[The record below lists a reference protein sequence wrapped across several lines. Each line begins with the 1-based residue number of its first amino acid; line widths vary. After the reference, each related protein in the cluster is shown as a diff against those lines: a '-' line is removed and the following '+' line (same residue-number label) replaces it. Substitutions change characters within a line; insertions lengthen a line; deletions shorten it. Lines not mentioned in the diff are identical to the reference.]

1 MQDDVRGYN
10 PELGEVRQERDVPE
24 PNFRE
29 LLDDVLLALQIP
41 ELLIQLRGTRVTDEK
56 AQGESKGWLEPLR
69 RCQRRHPVNSG

>member
-41 ELLIQLRGTRVTDEK
+41 ELLIQLRGTRVTD
-56 AQGESKGWLEPLR
+56 
-69 RCQRRHPVNSG
+69 